1 MVKFSLFHSYEVN
14 KFHLCKAQFQ
24 KHNDTPHTHTL
35 LSVHIT
41 YPPSSFIHSFFPRPL
56 SFNNDTFQFSS
67 QSQAQHQIREE
78 KKEERK
84 KTLSLKGQIKAVN
97 NSKFSNCQF
106 TPICYIL
113 CTLHVGY
120 HRLGETGYLP
130 HFAKLI
136 TLSIMIPSACI
147 LFQNIGFLQVF
158 FFAKQLHVC
167 MCVYIH
173 MFIKGF

>member
-1 MVKFSLFHSYEVN
+1 MI
-14 KFHLCKAQFQ
+14 
-24 KHNDTPHTHTL
+24 PPTHIL

-84 KTLSLKGQIKAVN
+84 KKLSLKGQIKAAN

-106 TPICYIL
+106 TLICYIL

-130 HFAKLI
+130 HLAKLI

-147 LFQNIGFLQVF
+147 LFQNTGFLQVF
-158 FFAKQLHVC
+158 FFLLNSYMFVC
-167 MCVYIH
+167 VSIYICLLKD
-173 MFIKGF
+173 FN